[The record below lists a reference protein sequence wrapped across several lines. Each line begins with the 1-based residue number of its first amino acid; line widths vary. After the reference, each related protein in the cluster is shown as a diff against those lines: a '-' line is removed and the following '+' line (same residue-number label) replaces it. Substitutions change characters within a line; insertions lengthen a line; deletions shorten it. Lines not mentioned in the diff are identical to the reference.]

1 MLPLQGWDRRIGFE
15 VRKGESPDTLLTRR
29 AKALDSEAYGT
40 RTETRERGKL
50 LGMSSIHFRK
60 TGKQLMGLV
69 RKFQE
74 VYVQL
79 KEKEKPSAWGFHKKQ
94 SFYNQSHEQVCC

>member
-1 MLPLQGWDRRIGFE
+1 
-15 VRKGESPDTLLTRR
+15 
-29 AKALDSEAYGT
+29 
-40 RTETRERGKL
+40 
-50 LGMSSIHFRK
+50 
-60 TGKQLMGLV
+60 MGLV

-79 KEKEKPSAWGFHKKQ
+79 TEKEKPSAWGFHKKQ